1 MKQVVLSFILLAVSV
16 SLHGQKY
23 VTLIDTTRTWNV
35 AELYP
40 HGGGALNYEY
50 LFGDTVTI
58 ENTLYVEVKAKWFD
72 TSEVFG
78 YMREDTLSRRVY
90 YRPTIHS
97 NESLLYDFSLEEGD
111 TIQLYGDPGHKYTVL
126 QVDSV
131 ELLNGDVRKRWIF
144 SLEFYYT
151 NAVWIEGI
159 GNTTIYLLNSG
170 DSDGSTITTVTLCC
184 YENDELVYMNDTFD
198 TCYLDWVNV
207 SETDIDSIK
216 VYPNPTKGQIKFSI
230 PNVSSHKNPTLHI
243 INSFG
248 QTVKVVSI
256 QEKQTQIDITGLP
269 AGSYF
274 YWFYDGKHQL
284 YAGKIFLH

>member
-131 ELLNGDVRKRWIF
+131 ELLNGDVRKGGF
-144 SLEFYYT
+144 FH
-151 NAVWIEGI
+151 
-159 GNTTIYLLNSG
+159 LNSIIQMPFG
-170 DSDGSTITTVTLCC
+170 LKALEIPQ
-184 YENDELVYMNDTFD
+184 
-198 TCYLDWVNV
+198 
-207 SETDIDSIK
+207 SI
-216 VYPNPTKGQIKFSI
+216 F
-230 PNVSSHKNPTLHI
+230 
-243 INSFG
+243 
-248 QTVKVVSI
+248 
-256 QEKQTQIDITGLP
+256 
-269 AGSYF
+269 
-274 YWFYDGKHQL
+274 
-284 YAGKIFLH
+284 

>member
-1 MKQVVLSFILLAVSV
+1 MKQVIFSFILLTV
-16 SLHGQKY
+16 SLSTRGQEY
-23 VTLIDTTRTWNV
+23 VPLIDTSRIWNV
-35 AELYP
+35 AELFP

-58 ENTLYVEVKAKWFD
+58 GNTLYVEVKVN
-72 TSEVFG
+72 SEVFG
-78 YMREDTLSRRVY
+78 YLREDTLSRRVY
-90 YRPTIHS
+90 YRSIWDD
-97 NESLLYDFSLEEGD
+97 ESALLYDFSLEEGD

-170 DSDGSTITTVTLCC
+170 DLDYCTVETVTLCVH
-184 YENDELVYMNDTFD
+184 ENEELVYMNDTFD

-207 SETDIDSIK
+207 SETDIESIK
-216 VYPNPTKGQIKFSI
+216 VYPNPTKGQITFSI

-248 QTVKVVSI
+248 QTVKVLCI

-284 YAGKIFLH
+284 YAGKIVLH

>member
-1 MKQVVLSFILLAVSV
+1 MKQVIFSFILLTVFLSTR
-16 SLHGQKY
+16 GQEY
-23 VTLIDTTRTWNV
+23 VPLIDTSRIWNV
-35 AELYP
+35 AELFP

-58 ENTLYVEVKAKWFD
+58 GNTLYFEVKVN
-72 TSEVFG
+72 SEVFG

-90 YRPTIHS
+90 YRSIWDD
-97 NESLLYDFSLEEGD
+97 ESALLYDFSLEEGD

-144 SLEFYYT
+144 SLEFYHT

-159 GNTTIYLLNSG
+159 GNTTICLLNSG
-170 DSDGSTITTVTLCC
+170 DLDYCTVETVTLCVH
-184 YENDELVYMNDTFD
+184 ENEELVYMNDTFD

-207 SETDIDSIK
+207 SETDSETIR
-216 VYPNPTKGQIKFSI
+216 VFPNPATGQTSLSI

-243 INSFG
+243 FNSYG
-248 QTVKVVSI
+248 QTVKVISI
-256 QEKQTQIDITGLP
+256 QEKQTQIDLTDLP
-269 AGSYF
+269 ADIYIYRFTEGR
-274 YWFYDGKHQL
+274 DQL
-284 YAGKIFLH
+284 KTGKIILH